1 MKNTYENLKNSLIT
15 HNIFFQS
22 SGAERF
28 KNTDELNYLV
38 GAKIEPYSAFMVGN
52 HLWEMG
58 AFSYSWSKFSIKT
71 KIGRYCSIAADV
83 KLMGFRHPYEWLTTS
98 STTYDKNF
106 IIYQKFLADT
116 QTKQHARI
124 LPRTNQEGL
133 NIGHDVWIGARV
145 VLKQNLN
152 IGTGAVIAA
161 NSVVT
166 KDVPP
171 YAIVGGNPAKIIK
184 YRFSETHIQKLLAL
198 QWWNYAFTDFQQFD
212 ITNIETFID
221 QFNDNIESLTP
232 LNLTPLILK

>member
-1 MKNTYENLKNSLIT
+1 M
-15 HNIFFQS
+15 
-22 SGAERF
+22 
-28 KNTDELNYLV
+28 
-38 GAKIEPYSAFMVGN
+38 
-52 HLWEMG
+52 
-58 AFSYSWSKFSIKT
+58 
-71 KIGRYCSIAADV
+71 
-83 KLMGFRHPYEWLTTS
+83 
-98 STTYDKNF
+98 
-106 IIYQKFLADT
+106 
-116 QTKQHARI
+116 
-124 LPRTNQEGL
+124 
-133 NIGHDVWIGARV
+133 

-198 QWWNYAFTDFQQFD
+198 QWWNYAFTDFQQYD